1 MKKEYNFILLFVDI
15 QSQHDF
21 VEKLLFFIELSW
33 HLGPKQ
39 IDSKCEDLFW
49 DSKFCS
55 IDLFVYSY
63 ANTTVFFLFFFLT
76 VTKTC
81 RRS

>member
-1 MKKEYNFILLFVDI
+1 MKKEYDFILLFVDI

-39 IDSKCEDLFW
+39 IGSKCEDLFW

-55 IDLFVYSY
+55 IVYLSILMPIPQ
-63 ANTTVFFLFFFLT
+63 FFFFLT